1 MKTIPGLLSAGL
13 VMLLVSFSVKE
24 KRILVFS
31 KTKGYRHESIA
42 TGKLALMK
50 LGNDRHFKVD
60 TTEDAGAF
68 TRDNLMNYDAVVF
81 LSTTGDVLNPD
92 QENEFMH
99 FIQSGGGFVGIH
111 AAADTEYDWPWYGKL
126 VGAHFKSHPKQQ
138 NVRVLRQP
146 TKKGWLK
153 LNAPEPWER
162 FDELYN
168 YKEISP
174 DIHVLFKL
182 DESSYQGGENNGD
195 HPIIWFH
202 DFDGGRSFYTGFG
215 HTRESYSDPI
225 FLTQLVTALN
235 YATRR

>member
-1 MKTIPGLLSAGL
+1 MKTILGLLSVGFL
-13 VMLLVSFSVKE
+13 MLFVSFSVKE

-31 KTKGYRHESIA
+31 KTKGFRHESIA
-42 TGKLALMK
+42 AGKLALMK
-50 LGNDRHFKVD
+50 LGNDSHFKVD
-60 TTEDAGAF
+60 TTEDADAF

-92 QENEFMH
+92 QQNEFTH
-99 FIQSGGGFVGIH
+99 FIQSGKGFVGIH

-126 VGAHFKSHPKQQ
+126 VGAYFKSHPKQQ
-138 NVRVLRQP
+138 NARVLRQP

-153 LNAPEPWER
+153 LKAPDSWER

-215 HTRESYSDPI
+215 HTKECYSDPI
-225 FLTQLVTALN
+225 FLDQLVTALK
-235 YATRR
+235 YAVGR